1 MISLI
6 LSVSLKKILTISLVL
21 LAASIIP
28 SSFAWEGQ
36 IAMDADTRNAELGQ
50 AINYK
55 GYLYG
60 EYPIDGQTVTITVYE
75 KESKEIIATAETTP
89 QTKAVKY
96 FENTAWPF
104 TFEISTFEEGFEIG
118 KTYVVEA
125 KYDDKSSKLDFL
137 IQSEPKLTCFEMLGN
152 EPIIV
157 FTDKIKY
164 DQGDTIRISGCFSK
178 IAANKEISV
187 TVYDPNGDKV
197 GASTIRPNTDRTFSE
212 NFLINDRFGVE
223 GTYSLEVN
231 AGDLYYSTKS
241 FVVPEFGAVA
251 MIVLAAS
258 FSLILLNKKAFKGLA
273 SFS

>member
-1 MISLI
+1 MKMIIATL
-6 LSVSLKKILTISLVL
+6 LVL
-21 LAASIIP
+21 LAASVIP
-28 SSFAWEGQ
+28 SSFAWNGQ
-36 IAMDADTRNAELGQ
+36 IAMDADARNAELGQ
-50 AINYK
+50 TINYK

-60 EYPIDGQTVTITVYE
+60 EYPIDGEFVTITVYE
-75 KESKEIIATAETTP
+75 KESKKVIATAETMP
-89 QTKAVKY
+89 HAKAEKY

-104 TFEISTFEEGFEIG
+104 TFEVSTFDEGFEIG

-197 GASTIRPNTDRTFSE
+197 GSSTVKPNPDRTFSE
-212 NFLINDRFGVE
+212 NFVINDRFGVE

-231 AGDLYYSTKS
+231 AGGLYYSTKS
-241 FVVPEFGAVA
+241 FVVPEFGSIA
-251 MIVLAAS
+251 MIILAAS
-258 FSLILLNKKAFKGLA
+258 FSLILLNKKISRGLT